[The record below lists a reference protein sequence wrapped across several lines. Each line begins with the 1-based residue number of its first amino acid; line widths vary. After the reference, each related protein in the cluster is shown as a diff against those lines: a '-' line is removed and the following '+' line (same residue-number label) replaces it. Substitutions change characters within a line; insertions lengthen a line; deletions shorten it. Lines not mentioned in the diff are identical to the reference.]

1 MGQAIFSPWPFGFYN
16 DGCWTTL
23 RRIAGGNRMSRR
35 NEEKKQR
42 RLKRQKK
49 RQRFERSIDDSH
61 DLPEPPE
68 AFAFLRTLKQLFDLP
83 RPARWPGVS
92 DRALARPDL
101 VKLDLAEWASREE
114 PGKGKLRRLETG
126 FQSGLLGFLPDME
139 HSAMAEF

>member
-1 MGQAIFSPWPFGFYN
+1 
-16 DGCWTTL
+16 
-23 RRIAGGNRMSRR
+23 MSRR
-35 NEEKKQR
+35 DEEKKRR

-49 RQRFERSIDDSH
+49 RQRFERSIDDSL
-61 DLPEPPE
+61 DLPALPEPPE
-68 AFAFLRTLKQLFDLP
+68 AFAFLRSLKQLFDLP

-139 HSAMAEF
+139 HWAMEE